1 MSLDHA
7 LLVSLLEKPS
17 SGYELARR
25 FDKSIGHFWHATHQQ
40 IYKVLAR
47 MEEAR
52 WIESQVERG
61 ETAPDRKVFCVTSG
75 GRQALSDWLAEPS
88 PIDRARS
95 ELMIKFRAAAFDDPR
110 KLLPALYEHRREH
123 AALLAAYRANE
134 AKEFTSRTDQHSAQ
148 QELQYQV
155 MKLGIAFEQAW
166 IDWCD
171 QTQSLIQRLSNSASP
186 SNDAVPSHLSKE
198 TS

>member
-47 MEEAR
+47 MEEAG
-52 WIESQVERG
+52 WIESELHRG
-61 ETAPDRKVFCVTSG
+61 ETAPDRKVFAVTSV
-75 GRQALSDWLAEPS
+75 GRAALADWISEPS
-88 PIDRARS
+88 AIDRARS

-110 KLLPALYEHRREH
+110 KLLPALAEHRAEH
-123 AALLAAYRANE
+123 GALLAAYRANE
-134 AKEFTSRTDQHSAQ
+134 AKEFSGPGKRLSPQ

-155 MKLGIAFEQAW
+155 MKLGIAFEEAW
-166 IDWCD
+166 IAWCD
-171 QTQSLIQRLSNSASP
+171 ETQALIHRLTPTPPAEST
-186 SNDAVPSHLSKE
+186 KE
-198 TS
+198 PV